1 MTRILS
7 NNVFNVFAFRILNM
21 LSQYSVETTKALTK
35 EHKSKHGIY
44 FTPKSVRDLVW
55 EHITTTPTNIL
66 EPSAGSGE
74 FVDDCRER
82 FPNAN
87 VVGIELNAN
96 MAKSRGFVN
105 RDFLEWESDTSFDL
119 IIGNPPFVQRSK
131 GHISDKNVVSGRS
144 NLYVEIIYKC
154 LTQHLAP
161 GGTLAFVIPASI
173 GNSAFYAPT
182 RKILCAL
189 DIIAFKVLDTHDF
202 AETSTRIC
210 VLVVK
215 NSPGIGRFVYNGFLC
230 ENPPDV
236 STSSIGTLNVTFKTG
251 HCHAQVKQYF
261 TKSSATPFFTN
272 RDIGMG
278 SLVLGDKTRYL
289 SDGATKTFSGRAL
302 LIKTASAARRG
313 GRFVFGFSLYDGE
326 RWSADNDVI
335 IIRGKDID
343 IVYDILQKQ
352 ETLDFI
358 NMLTTNGHINM
369 KLLKSIPM

>member
-1 MTRILS
+1 
-7 NNVFNVFAFRILNM
+7 M
-21 LSQYSVETTKALTK
+21 LSLYSVETTKALSK
-35 EHKSKHGIY
+35 EYKSKHGIY

-55 EHITTTPTNIL
+55 EHIDIAPTNVL

-74 FVDDCRER
+74 FFDDCRER
-82 FPNAN
+82 FPDADI
-87 VVGIELNAN
+87 VGVELDAD
-96 MAKSRGFVN
+96 MAKSKGFIN
-105 RDFLEWESDTSFDL
+105 QDFLEWESDTSFDL

-131 GHISDKNVVSGRS
+131 GHVSNKNIVSGRS
-144 NLYVEIIYKC
+144 NLYVEFIYKC
-154 LTQHLAP
+154 LTRHLAP

-182 RKILCAL
+182 RKLLCAL
-189 DIIAFKVLDTHDF
+189 DIVAFKILDTHDF
-202 AETSTRIC
+202 VETSTRIC

-215 NSPGIGRFVYNGFLC
+215 KSPGSWRFVYNGFLC
-230 ENPPDV
+230 ENPPSI
-236 STSSIGTLNVTFKTG
+236 STSSIGMLNLTFKTG

-261 TKSSATPFFTN
+261 TENSSIPFFTN

-278 SLVLGDKTRYL
+278 SLALSEKTRYL
-289 SDGATKTFSGRAL
+289 SDDATRTFSGRAL
-302 LIKTASAARRG
+302 LVKTASAARRG
-313 GRFVFGFSLYDGE
+313 GRFVFGFSMYDGE

-335 IIRGKDID
+335 IIRGEDID
-343 IVYDILQKQ
+343 IVYDVLQKQ

>member
-1 MTRILS
+1 
-7 NNVFNVFAFRILNM
+7 M
-21 LSQYSVETTKALTK
+21 LSSYSVETTKALTK

-55 EHITTTPTNIL
+55 DYIDTPPAKIL

-74 FVDDCRER
+74 FFDDCRER
-82 FPNAN
+82 FPGAT
-87 VVGIELNAN
+87 VVGVELDAG
-96 MAKSRGFVN
+96 MAQSRGFVN
-105 RDFLEWESDTSFDL
+105 HDFLEWKSDVSFDL

-131 GHISDKNVVSGRS
+131 GHASNKNIVSGRS
-144 NLYVEIIYKC
+144 NLYVEFIYKC

-182 RKILCAL
+182 RKLLCAL
-189 DIIAFKVLDTHDF
+189 DITAFKILDTHDF

-215 NSPGIGRFVYNGFLC
+215 NSPGSGRFVYNGFLC

-236 STSSIGTLNVTFKTG
+236 STSTIGTLDVTFKTG

-261 TKSSATPFFTN
+261 TDSSAIPFFTN

-278 SLVLGDKTRYL
+278 SLALSEKTRYL
-289 SDGATKTFSGRAL
+289 SDGVTKTFSGRAL
-302 LIKTASAARRG
+302 LVKTASAARRG
-313 GRFVFGFSLYDGE
+313 GRFVFGFALYDGE

-335 IIRGKDID
+335 IIRGNDIG
-343 IVYDILQKQ
+343 IIYGILQKQ
-352 ETLDFI
+352 ETLEFI

-369 KLLKSIPM
+369 RLLKNIPM

>member
-1 MTRILS
+1 
-7 NNVFNVFAFRILNM
+7 M
-21 LSQYSVETTKALTK
+21 LSQYSVETTKAFTK

-55 EHITTTPTNIL
+55 EHINITPTNIL

-74 FVDDCRER
+74 FFDDCLER
-82 FPNAN
+82 FPGAT
-87 VVGIELNAN
+87 VTGVELDAG
-96 MAKSRGFVN
+96 MAQAKGFVN
-105 RDFLEWESDTSFDL
+105 QDFLEWKSDISFDL
-119 IIGNPPFVQRSK
+119 IIGNPPFVQRNK
-131 GHISDKNVVSGRS
+131 GHASDKNIVSGRS
-144 NLYVEIIYKC
+144 NLYVEFIYKS

-182 RKILCAL
+182 RKLLCAL
-189 DIIAFKVLDTHDF
+189 DITAFKILDTHDF

-215 NSPGIGRFVYNGFLC
+215 NSPGGGRFVYNGFLC

-236 STSSIGTLNVTFKTG
+236 STSTIEALDVTFKTG

-261 TKSSATPFFTN
+261 TDSSTIPFFTN

-278 SLVLGDKTRYL
+278 SLVLSEKTRYL
-289 SDGATKTFSGRAL
+289 NDGATKTFSGRAL
-302 LIKTASAARRG
+302 MVKTASAARRG
-313 GRFVFGFSLYDGE
+313 GRFVFGFALHDGE

-343 IVYDILQKQ
+343 VIYDILQKQ
-352 ETLDFI
+352 ETLEFI
-358 NMLTTNGHINM
+358 NMLATNGHINM
-369 KLLKSIPM
+369 RLLKNIPM